1 MHLFFNLVLFID
13 YCIASVFSYSALGAM
28 EIFLSR
34 FFTSEFWLWNFI
46 SYWHK
51 SLRYLLWIVI
61 VIVVELSSS
70 RGFIHIYTYMSMY
83 LLACQLFDILLVICF
98 TIYDS
103 QLTTDDSRF
112 VWIILC
118 PLSRTTQGEISIEFE
133 SRNVEKCNEF
143 MELFIVT
150 ANGERIFS
158 WDTLSISIL
167 AIFRIEICLFENAL
181 E

>member
-1 MHLFFNLVLFID
+1 MYLAIRPWEPCKVFFLDFSHLNFDCEILFLID
-13 YCIASVFSYSALGAM
+13 TNHWDTFS
-28 EIFLSR
+28 E
-34 FFTSEFWLWNFI
+34 
-46 SYWHK
+46 
-51 SLRYLLWIVI
+51 LLLLL
-61 VIVVELSSS
+61 LSSWV
-70 RGFIHIYTYMSMY
+70 RVEDLYIYTHMSMY

-118 PLSRTTQGEISIEFE
+118 PFSRTTQGEISIEFE

>member
-1 MHLFFNLVLFID
+1 M
-13 YCIASVFSYSALGAM
+13 
-28 EIFLSR
+28 
-34 FFTSEFWLWNFI
+34 
-46 SYWHK
+46 
-51 SLRYLLWIVI
+51 
-61 VIVVELSSS
+61 
-70 RGFIHIYTYMSMY
+70 YMYMY

-98 TIYDS
+98 PIYDS

-150 ANGERIFS
+150 AKWRKDIFMAYSFDKHSCHISYWNLFVWKCTWVNSLQPIWRQWRMVAALLANLETVNNGGNPFS
-158 WDTLSISIL
+158 QCQTV
-167 AIFRIEICLFENAL
+167 FRKNVSNCCSKR
-181 E
+181 